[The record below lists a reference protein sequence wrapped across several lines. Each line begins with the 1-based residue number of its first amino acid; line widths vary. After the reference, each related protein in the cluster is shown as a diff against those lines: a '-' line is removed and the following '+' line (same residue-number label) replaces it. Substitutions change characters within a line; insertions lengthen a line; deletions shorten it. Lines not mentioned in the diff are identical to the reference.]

1 MTPPP
6 GPEPHD
12 LRPLPGAA
20 LDELDRRIVG
30 IVSDHGRLSNADLA
44 ARLGIAP
51 STSHARLRSLIE
63 RGVIAGFSA
72 VVDQALLG
80 RGLQAMIHVTL
91 RPGARQES
99 ITAFA
104 DDVRRLPQVLQL
116 FFVGGVDDFLVHV
129 AVNGSTELREFVVR
143 HLSGQASV
151 ASTRTSIIFEYH
163 RNTVAAS
170 FR

>member
-1 MTPPP
+1 MS
-6 GPEPHD
+6 
-12 LRPLPGAA
+12 A
-20 LDELDRRIVG
+20 LDDVDRRIIAILTANARV
-30 IVSDHGRLSNADLA
+30 SNADLA
-44 ARLGIAP
+44 AELGVAP
-51 STSHARLRSLIE
+51 STAHARTRNLIE
-63 RGVIAGFSA
+63 RGVIAGFTA
-72 VVDQALLG
+72 VVDQSLLD

-129 AVNGSTELREFVVR
+129 AVDGSSALREFVVR

-163 RNTVAAS
+163 NNTVSAS
-170 FR
+170 YR